1 MRIRQTAIAGTL
13 SLCMSIVVAGC
24 AKSPDANIDAAR
36 AAIEDARSSD
46 AAKYAPDAMQS
57 AQDSWD
63 QLQHEL
69 DVQSTRWVKH
79 YERAQALA
87 DEARA
92 SAESAKNGAAAART
106 RIDAEEQQRQR
117 VAAERA
123 RIRAAAVRVAAP
135 MRAPKKIKDVAP
147 VYPAIAR
154 DARIGGVVQIEATVG
169 QDGNVVD
176 AHVVHSV
183 PMLDQAALDAVQQW
197 RYEPATQNGKAVPV
211 VMTVN
216 VNFQR

>member
-1 MRIRQTAIAGTL
+1 
-13 SLCMSIVVAGC
+13 MSIAVAGC
-24 AKSPDANIDAAR
+24 ARSPEANIDAAR
-36 AAIEDARSSD
+36 AAIDDARGAD
-46 AAKYAPDAMQS
+46 AARYAPEAMQS
-57 AQDSWD
+57 AQNSWD

-79 YERAQALA
+79 YERAQILA
-87 DEARA
+87 DEARLN
-92 SAESAKNGAAAART
+92 AENAKNGTVAART
-106 RIDAEEQQRQR
+106 RLDAEEQQRRQ
-117 VAAERA
+117 VATERA
-123 RIRAAAVRVAAP
+123 RIRASAVRVAAP
-135 MRAPKKIKDVAP
+135 MHAPRKVKDVKP
-147 VYPAIAR
+147 MYPAIAR

-197 RYEPATQNGKAVPV
+197 QYEPATQNGKPVPV